1 MSNCSPCI
9 MESKS
14 YIQRDDDDDV
24 HFVLD
29 QHVYLDFKIESL
41 WLDMLLHNVDSEP
54 KVFAPY
60 YWWLAGKQA
69 ISILVFGWHTIYHT
83 WCKHASHYTS
93 DQYAHRF
100 FHLGVHV
107 PFYLHF
113 WGCNVLSNSSFGGT
127 KKMNCIF

>member
-1 MSNCSPCI
+1 

-60 YWWLAGKQA
+60 YW
-69 ISILVFGWHTIYHT
+69 
-83 WCKHASHYTS
+83 
-93 DQYAHRF
+93 
-100 FHLGVHV
+100 
-107 PFYLHF
+107 
-113 WGCNVLSNSSFGGT
+113 
-127 KKMNCIF
+127 